1 MGRQAARA
9 EPGGNLL
16 KDASAGARSQRLI
29 LMKLPALLLSVLSFQ
44 LAAFAAER
52 PNILWLTSEDHG
64 PHMGCYGDTYATT
77 PNVDALAA
85 KGMLFKHVWSN
96 APVCAAARTT
106 IIAGM
111 YGPSTGGE
119 HMRSMVP
126 MPEGKQMYPQLLRE
140 AGYYCTNNS
149 KEDYNL
155 KKSPGVWDESS
166 AKAHWKNR
174 TDGQPFFA
182 IFNETCSH
190 ESQLRKRPHD
200 AIHDPAGV
208 RVPAYHP
215 DTPEV
220 RQDWA
225 QYYDQVTLADA
236 SAGRRL
242 KELEEA
248 GLAADTIVFYYADHG
263 GGMPRSKRWP
273 CNSGLQVPMV
283 VYFPPKWQHLAP
295 KEYRAGGKSDRLVS
309 FVDLAP
315 TLLSLA
321 DLQPPEW
328 MQGHAFAGK
337 FQTEPQPFV
346 YGFRGRMDERID
358 CVRSVTDGRFVYVR
372 NYMPHLSQGQHV
384 AYQFETPST
393 RVWRK
398 LFDEGKTTPEQSI
411 FWTVPKASEELYDL
425 QSDPDEVHNL
435 AAKPE
440 HAETLARL
448 RQAQEA
454 LALKIRDVGLLPEG
468 EMHRRS
474 AGASPYDMGHDEA
487 KYPVARVLKFAGMA
501 SSMKPEFDAE
511 LKAGLKD
518 EDAGVRFWSAL
529 GFLMRGK
536 QGLDA
541 ALTEMAAAGND
552 SNPSVKVAAQ
562 WSLAKYGSAAERD
575 AALAQLLNLANW
587 ESSDVF
593 TVISALNAIGDLGDL
608 PPPVVDRLKTLPGQG
623 PSPDSRYNSY
633 VPRLLA
639 DLTGAAPPVKDG
651 GEALVKRKKGK
662 GAKGKK

>member
-1 MGRQAARA
+1 
-9 EPGGNLL
+9 
-16 KDASAGARSQRLI
+16 
-29 LMKLPALLLSVLSFQ
+29 MKLLSIVLSSLCILHSSFS
-44 LAAFAAER
+44 AEK

-64 PHMGCYGDTYATT
+64 PHMGCYGDMYATT

-85 KGMLFKHVWSN
+85 KGMLFKHAWSN
-96 APVCAAARTT
+96 GPVCAAARTT

-111 YGPSTGGE
+111 YPPSTGGE
-119 HMRSMVP
+119 HMRSMTQ
-126 MPEGKQMYPQLLRE
+126 MPKGTKMYPQFLRE

-155 KKSPGVWDESS
+155 AKPEGVWDLSS
-166 AKAHWKNR
+166 GNAHWKNR
-174 TDGQPFFA
+174 KDGQPFFA

-190 ESQLRKRPHD
+190 ESQLRKRPHV
-200 AIHDPAGV
+200 AIHDPAKV

-236 SAGRRL
+236 SAGKRL

-263 GGMPRSKRWP
+263 SGMPRNKRWP

-283 VYFPPKWQHLAP
+283 VYFPPNWKHLAP
-295 KEYRAGGKSDRLVS
+295 KEYGAGVKSDRLVS

-315 TLLSLA
+315 TLLSIIGV
-321 DLQPPEW
+321 QPPEW

-358 CVRSVTDGRFVYVR
+358 TVRSVTDGRFVYLR
-372 NYMPHLSQGQHV
+372 NYMPHLSQAQHV
-384 AYQFETPST
+384 SYQFETPTT

-398 LFDEGKTTPEQSI
+398 AFDDGKATPEQSI
-411 FWTVPKASEELYDL
+411 FWKEPKDAEELYDL

-440 HAETLARL
+440 HAETLAKMRA
-448 RQAQEA
+448 AQES

-468 EMHRRS
+468 EMHQRS
-474 AGASPYDMGHDEA
+474 EGTTPYDMAHDD
-487 KYPVARVLKFAGMA
+487 KLYPVARILKAAGNA
-501 SSMKPEFDAE
+501 SSMKSDAIAD
-511 LKAGLKD
+511 LKAGFSD
-518 EDAGVRFWSAL
+518 SDSAIRYWSAM
-529 GFLMRGK
+529 GILMRGK
-536 QGLDA
+536 DGVEAARKELTAATRDSSTDVQVAANWALAKHGNDYDRPA
-541 ALTEMAAAGND
+541 ALTKL
-552 SNPSVKVAAQ
+552 V
-562 WSLAKYGSAAERD
+562 
-575 AALAQLLNLANW
+575 NLANW
-587 ESSDVF
+587 SQHNVF
-593 TVISALNAIGDLGDL
+593 TAMSALNAIGDLGDKAKPIAEQLKAL
-608 PPPVVDRLKTLPGQG
+608 PAKGE
-623 PSPDSRYNSY
+623 SPDGRFSGY
-633 VPRLLA
+633 VARLLA
-639 DLTGAAPPVKDG
+639 SLNG
-651 GEALVKRKKGK
+651 GKAIYEDAGEPKKKKKGK
-662 GAKGKK
+662 K